1 MLATCSYCD
10 SDSEGIC
17 ESHCFARKDKTCK
30 YPDED
35 EMKDYKCT
43 LCPRRWHKRCVG
55 FSFVETNFICPVC
68 VNKAQRIVTLYKNS
82 EELHKCLCEEFTPI
96 EIAKKVLPQIVRS
109 VKVNKVPTPNWDQL
123 SPDDL
128 LALDKPDIRIDI
140 EVVNTKPTPWE
151 GNTALHLSSV
161 VYQETPNFGE
171 INQKTYVLK
180 TIYHTSNAGSQSL
193 IALTDYID
201 HCHFNSDDLDPN
213 VPKGTAFIVFP
224 GTKSLERIKKDLPAY
239 GRKPAQLVNHEI
251 IMDLVEAGYRVILT
265 GHSLGA
271 GASLIRTLDCI
282 TMMDDVK
289 KQDLLRRGRLI
300 HIGFATPLAVGITEA
315 CASAIQRNRWDEYFT
330 SYILKGDPG
339 PHLLAAEMVD
349 QSCSMKLDET
359 PFGTYVVLDEVA
371 RECVELKDKKE
382 ITQTLS
388 NGGATHQSFLFH
400 DPAMSYIPKFTELFA

>member
-151 GNTALHLSSV
+151 GYTALHLSAA
-161 VYQETPNFGE
+161 VYQEIPNFAE

-180 TIYHTSNAGSQSL
+180 TIYRTTIAGTQVL
-193 IALTDYID
+193 IALTDYTD
-201 HCHFNSDDLDPN
+201 HCHFNPDDVKMN
-213 VPKGTAFIVFP
+213 APKGTAFIAFP
-224 GTKSLERIKKDLPAY
+224 GTKSLECIRKDVLAY
-239 GRKPAQLVNHEI
+239 KTENLTKGGLHAGFNKHAQLVNHEI
-251 IMDLVEAGYRVILT
+251 IMDQV
-265 GHSLGA
+265 LGMY
-271 GASLIRTLDCI
+271 S
-282 TMMDDVK
+282 K
-289 KQDLLRRGRLI
+289 RR
-300 HIGFATPLAVGITEA
+300 P
-315 CASAIQRNRWDEYFT
+315 
-330 SYILKGDPG
+330 
-339 PHLLAAEMVD
+339 
-349 QSCSMKLDET
+349 
-359 PFGTYVVLDEVA
+359 
-371 RECVELKDKKE
+371 CV
-382 ITQTLS
+382 Q
-388 NGGATHQSFLFH
+388 N
-400 DPAMSYIPKFTELFA
+400 